1 MPICFLGESLTLDY
15 LYDEYFDDICV
26 TISGSKSNEPCMFPF
41 IFKGQ
46 QFNNCIT
53 GSKRTNPWCATQ
65 VDAFGNYIRG
75 HWGYC
80 GVNCPLGVVAINTG
94 SIFPKSSIPIH
105 ICLYVFQISKYL
117 DLFSRFINYFLHHEN
132 HYTTYYNKYHHHQKK
147 YNSHNKKYHNYN
159 SKNYYTSN
167 KNK

>member
-1 MPICFLGESLTLDY
+1 MQYLVIHFNCPIGESLDY
-15 LYDEYFDDICV
+15 EYDEYYDEVCT
-26 TISGSKSNEPCMFPF
+26 TISGSKSNEPCVFPF
-41 IFKGQ
+41 IFQGR

-94 SIFPKSSIPIH
+94 SIFPKSSLH
-105 ICLYVFQISKYL
+105 VFQISKYL
-117 DLFSRFINYFLHHEN
+117 DLPIFQI
-132 HYTTYYNKYHHHQKK
+132 HQLFPSLPRKP
-147 YNSHNKKYHNYN
+147 HNILQ
-159 SKNYYTSN
+159 
-167 KNK
+167 

>member
-1 MPICFLGESLTLDY
+1 MKFLNNNQIYLPICFLGESLTLDY

-80 GVNCPLGVVAINTG
+80 GANCPFGIVINTG
-94 SIFPKSSIPIH
+94 SNFPKLITH
-105 ICLYVFQISKYL
+105 IQITNWIY
-117 DLFSRFINYFLHHEN
+117 FSRFINDFLHHRS
-132 HYTTYYNKYHHHQKK
+132 HTTYY
-147 YNSHNKKYHNYN
+147 KKYHKKEYHNR
-159 SKNYYTSN
+159 
-167 KNK
+167 